1 VQPLGRM
8 LMALGGAV
16 FLLGLLLTLAP
27 KLPLLGKLPGDI
39 VYQRGNF
46 TFYFP
51 IVTCLVVSLLLT
63 LVFSLLR
70 R

>member
-16 FLLGLLLTLAP
+16 FLLGLLLSLAP

-39 VYQRGNF
+39 VYQRGNV